1 MDTVTIINLVIFFLL
16 IALTTVF
23 VGSEFALVKVRS
35 TRIEQLAEEGNRS
48 AKIVKKMI
56 ANLDY
61 YLSACQLGI
70 TVTSLGLGWLGEP
83 TFEKLLHPLFNLLQ
97 LPDALTTTISFVIS
111 FIVVTYLHVVLG
123 ELAPKSIAIQYTE
136 KLALTY
142 ARPLYYFGNIM
153 KPLIWLMNGSAR
165 VIIRMLGV
173 DPDAQTDAMSEEEIK
188 IIINNSYNGGEINQT
203 ELNYMQNIFSF
214 DERHAKDIMVPRTQM
229 VTLNEPFNVDELL
242 ETIKEH
248 QFTRYPIT
256 EDGDKD
262 HIKGFINV
270 KEFLTEYAS
279 GKPIK
284 INNYIHE
291 LPMISETTRISDAL
305 VRMQREHVHIS
316 LIIDEY
322 GGTAGILTME
332 DILEEIVGEIRDEFD
347 DDEVNDIVKLGEDTY
362 QINGRVL
369 LDDLNEKFN
378 IEFEDSE
385 DIDTIGGWLQAHNT
399 NLQVEDHIDTQ
410 YDRWI
415 VSEMDNHQL
424 VWVVLKYEFIDNR
437 PTFGE
442 DQDENEDKKN
452 NNDESRE

>member
-1 MDTVTIINLVIFFLL
+1 METVTIMNLVIFFLL

-35 TRIEQLAEEGNRS
+35 SRIDQLASEGNGS
-48 AKIVKKMI
+48 ARVVKKMI
-56 ANLDY
+56 KNLDY

-83 TFEKLLHPLFNLLQ
+83 TFNKLLHPLFEAIS
-97 LPDALTTTISFVIS
+97 LPDPLTTTISFIVS
-111 FIVVTYLHVVLG
+111 FIIVTYLHVVLG
-123 ELAPKSIAIQYTE
+123 ELAPKTLAIQHTE
-136 KLALTY
+136 KLALFY
-142 ARPLYYFGNIM
+142 SRPLFYFGVIM

-165 VIIRMLGV
+165 MIIRMFGV
-173 DPDAQTDAMSEEEIK
+173 DPDANNDAMSEEEIK

-203 ELNYMQNIFSF
+203 ELAYMQNIFSF
-214 DERHAKDIMVPRTQM
+214 DERQAKDIMVPRTQM
-229 VTLNEPFNVDELL
+229 ITMNEPFNVDELL
-242 ETIKEH
+242 DTIKKH

-256 EDGDKD
+256 ADGDKD
-262 HIKGFINV
+262 HVKGFINV

-279 GKPIK
+279 GKQMK
-284 INNYIHE
+284 VSNYVHD

-347 DDEVNDIVKLGEDTY
+347 DDEVNDIVKVTDSRY

-369 LDDLNEKFN
+369 LNDLQDQLD

-385 DIDTIGGWLQAHNT
+385 DIDTIGGWLQAHNM
-399 NLQVEDHIDTQ
+399 NLQQNDYVDTE
-410 YDRWI
+410 YDRWVI
-415 VSEMDNHQL
+415 SEIDNHQIITVIL
-424 VWVVLKYEFIDNR
+424 ELEYHKNR
-437 PTFGE
+437 PTLE
-442 DQDENEDKKN
+442 EEAEEEENN
-452 NNDESRE
+452 

>member
-1 MDTVTIINLVIFFLL
+1 METVTIINLVIFFLL

-35 TRIEQLAEEGNRS
+35 TRIEQLADEGNGS

-83 TFEKLLHPLFNLLQ
+83 TFEKLLHPLFNLLH
-97 LPDALTTTISFVIS
+97 LPSAVTTTISFVIS

-123 ELAPKSIAIQYTE
+123 ELAPKSIAIQHTE

-142 ARPLYYFGNIM
+142 ARPLYYFGNVM

-173 DPDAQTDAMSEEEIK
+173 DPDAQADAMSEEEIK

-242 ETIKEH
+242 DTIKEH

-279 GKPIK
+279 GRTIK
-284 INNYIHE
+284 ISNYIHE

-305 VRMQREHVHIS
+305 VSMQREHVHIS

-347 DDEVNDIVKLGEDTY
+347 DDEINDIVKLEEDIY

-369 LDDLNEKFN
+369 LDDLHEKFD
-378 IEFEDSE
+378 ITFEDSE

-399 NLQVEDHIDTQ
+399 NLQVEDYIDTK

-424 VWVVLKYEFIDNR
+424 VWVVLKYQFNETRPVISDVEEEDNHDHKH
-437 PTFGE
+437 E
-442 DQDENEDKKN
+442 SDE
-452 NNDESRE
+452 

>member
-1 MDTVTIINLVIFFLL
+1 MVQ
-16 IALTTVF
+16 
-23 VGSEFALVKVRS
+23 R
-35 TRIEQLAEEGNRS
+35 
-48 AKIVKKMI
+48 
-56 ANLDY
+56 
-61 YLSACQLGI
+61 
-70 TVTSLGLGWLGEP
+70 
-83 TFEKLLHPLFNLLQ
+83 
-97 LPDALTTTISFVIS
+97 
-111 FIVVTYLHVVLG
+111 
-123 ELAPKSIAIQYTE
+123 
-136 KLALTY
+136 
-142 ARPLYYFGNIM
+142 
-153 KPLIWLMNGSAR
+153 R

-322 GGTAGILTME
+322 GGTGILTME

-442 DQDENEDKKN
+442 DQDENEDKKTITMKVVN
-452 NNDESRE
+452 NLKLIG

>member
-1 MDTVTIINLVIFFLL
+1 MNLIIFFLL

-23 VGSEFALVKVRS
+23 VGSEFALVKVRA
-35 TRIEQLAEEGNRS
+35 TRIEQLASEGNGG
-48 AKIVKKMI
+48 AKVVKKMI
-56 ANLDY
+56 EKLDY

-83 TFEKLLHPLFNLLQ
+83 TFDKLLHPLFELMQ
-97 LPDALTTTISFVIS
+97 LPEALTTTISFIVA
-111 FIVVTYLHVVLG
+111 FIIVTYLHVVLG
-123 ELAPKSIAIQYTE
+123 ELAPKTLAIQHTE
-136 KLALTY
+136 KIALIY
-142 ARPLYYFGNIM
+142 ARPLYYFGVIM

-165 VIIRMLGV
+165 VIIRMFGV
-173 DPDAQTDAMSEEEIK
+173 DPDANNDAMSEDEIK

-203 ELNYMQNIFSF
+203 ELAYMQNIFSF

-229 VTLNEPFNVDELL
+229 VTLNEPFNLDELL
-242 ETIKEH
+242 ETLKEH

-262 HIKGFINV
+262 HVKGFINV
-270 KEFLTEYAS
+270 KELLTEYAS
-279 GKPIK
+279 GKA
-284 INNYIHE
+284 INASDFVHE

-347 DDEVNDIVKLGEDTY
+347 DDEVNDIVKKNDETY

-369 LDDLNEKFN
+369 LDDLNEQFD

-399 NLQVEDHIDTQ
+399 NLQQNDYVDTE

-415 VSEMDNHQL
+415 ISEIENHQIIS
-424 VWVVLKYEFIDNR
+424 VILKIEYNQERTTPEELEEETD
-437 PTFGE
+437 
-442 DQDENEDKKN
+442 D
-452 NNDESRE
+452 

>member
-1 MDTVTIINLVIFFLL
+1 METVTIINLVIFFLL

-35 TRIEQLAEEGNRS
+35 TRIEQLADEGNGS

-83 TFEKLLHPLFNLLQ
+83 TFEKLLHPLFNLLH
-97 LPDALTTTISFVIS
+97 LPSAVTTTISFVIS

-123 ELAPKSIAIQYTE
+123 ELAPKSIAIQHTE

-142 ARPLYYFGNIM
+142 ARPLYYFGNVM

-173 DPDAQTDAMSEEEIK
+173 DPDAQADAMSEEEIK

-242 ETIKEH
+242 DTTKEH

-279 GKPIK
+279 GRTIK
-284 INNYIHE
+284 ISNYIHE

-305 VRMQREHVHIS
+305 VSMQREHVHIS

-347 DDEVNDIVKLGEDTY
+347 DDEINDIVKLEEDIY

-369 LDDLNEKFN
+369 LDDLHEKFD
-378 IEFEDSE
+378 ITFEDSE

-399 NLQVEDHIDTQ
+399 NLQVEDYIDTK

-424 VWVVLKYEFIDNR
+424 VWVVLKYQFNETRPVISDEEEEDNHNHKH
-437 PTFGE
+437 E
-442 DQDENEDKKN
+442 SDE
-452 NNDESRE
+452 

>member
-1 MDTVTIINLVIFFLL
+1 MV
-16 IALTTVF
+16 
-23 VGSEFALVKVRS
+23 
-35 TRIEQLAEEGNRS
+35 Q
-48 AKIVKKMI
+48 
-56 ANLDY
+56 
-61 YLSACQLGI
+61 
-70 TVTSLGLGWLGEP
+70 
-83 TFEKLLHPLFNLLQ
+83 
-97 LPDALTTTISFVIS
+97 
-111 FIVVTYLHVVLG
+111 
-123 ELAPKSIAIQYTE
+123 
-136 KLALTY
+136 
-142 ARPLYYFGNIM
+142 
-153 KPLIWLMNGSAR
+153 R

-322 GGTAGILTME
+322 GGTGILTME

-442 DQDENEDKKN
+442 DQDENEDKKTITMKVVN
-452 NNDESRE
+452 NLKLIG

>member
-1 MDTVTIINLVIFFLL
+1 MTIINLVIFFLL

-123 ELAPKSIAIQYTE
+123 ELAPKSIAIQHTE

-291 LPMISETTRISDAL
+291 LPMISETTPISDAL

-437 PTFGE
+437 PTFGKDE
-442 DQDENEDKKN
+442 DESEDKKDN
-452 NNDESRE
+452 SDESRE

>member
-123 ELAPKSIAIQYTE
+123 ELAPKSIAIQHTE

-424 VWVVLKYEFIDNR
+424 GWVVLKYEFIDNR

-442 DQDENEDKKN
+442 DQDENEDKKD

>member
-1 MDTVTIINLVIFFLL
+1 MTLINLVIFFLL

-123 ELAPKSIAIQYTE
+123 ELAPKSIAIQHTE

-291 LPMISETTRISDAL
+291 LPMISETTPISDAL

-410 YDRWI
+410 YVRWI

-437 PTFGE
+437 LTFGKVE
-442 DQDENEDKKN
+442 DESEDKKDN
-452 NNDESRE
+452 SDESRE

>member
-1 MDTVTIINLVIFFLL
+1 MNLVIFFLL

-35 TRIEQLAEEGNRS
+35 TRIDQLAAEGNGS
-48 AKIVKKMI
+48 ARVVKKMI
-56 ANLDY
+56 KNLDY

-83 TFEKLLHPLFNLLQ
+83 TFDKLLHPLFELIH
-97 LPDALTTTISFVIS
+97 LPDALTTTISFIVS
-111 FIVVTYLHVVLG
+111 FIIVTYLHVVLG
-123 ELAPKSIAIQYTE
+123 ELAPKTLAIQHTE
-136 KLALTY
+136 KLALLY
-142 ARPLYYFGNIM
+142 SRPLYYFGVVM

-165 VIIRMLGV
+165 MIIRMFGV
-173 DPDAQTDAMSEEEIK
+173 DPDANNDAMSEEEIK

-203 ELNYMQNIFSF
+203 ELAYMQNIFSF
-214 DERHAKDIMVPRTQM
+214 DERQSKDIMVPRTQM
-229 VTLNEPFNVDELL
+229 ITMNEPFNVDELL

-256 EDGDKD
+256 ADGDKD
-262 HIKGFINV
+262 HVKGFINV

-279 GKPIK
+279 GKQIK
-284 INNYIHE
+284 VSNYIHD

-347 DDEVNDIVKLGEDTY
+347 DDEVNDIVKVTENRY
-362 QINGRVL
+362 QINGSVL
-369 LDDLNEKFN
+369 LDDLNDQLG

-399 NLQVEDHIDTQ
+399 NLQQNDYVDTE
-410 YDRWI
+410 YDRWVI
-415 VSEMDNHQL
+415 SEIDNHQIITVIL
-424 VWVVLKYEFIDNR
+424 ELEHNKTR
-437 PTFGE
+437 PTIE
-442 DQDENEDKKN
+442 ELEEEEEND
-452 NNDESRE
+452 

>member
-1 MDTVTIINLVIFFLL
+1 M
-16 IALTTVF
+16 
-23 VGSEFALVKVRS
+23 KVRA
-35 TRIEQLAEEGNRS
+35 TRIEQLIGEGNGNARV
-48 AKIVKKMI
+48 VKKMI
-56 ANLDY
+56 SNLDY

-83 TFEKLLHPLFNLLQ
+83 LFERLLHPIIELINI
-97 LPDALTTTISFVIS
+97 PDALVTTISIITAFTI
-111 FIVVTYLHVVLG
+111 VTYIHVVVG
-123 ELAPKSIAIQYTE
+123 ELAPKTLAIQYTE
-136 KLALTY
+136 RIALLY
-142 ARPLYYFGNIM
+142 ARPLYYFGFVM

-165 VIIRMLGV
+165 LIIRMFGV
-173 DPDAQTDAMSEEEIK
+173 DPNDSNEAMSEEELK
-188 IIINNSYNGGEINQT
+188 IIMNNSYHGGEINQT
-203 ELNYMQNIFSF
+203 ELAYMQNIFSF

-229 VTLNEPFNVDELL
+229 VTLNEPFNVDDLL
-242 ETIKEH
+242 ETVKEH

-279 GKPIK
+279 GVPIK
-284 INNYIHE
+284 TSDYIHE

-347 DDEVNDIVKLGEDTY
+347 DDEVNDIVQLDEKTY

-369 LDDLNEKFN
+369 LSDLEEQYD

-385 DIDTIGGWLQAHNT
+385 DIDTIGGWLQAQNT
-399 NLQVEDHIDTQ
+399 NLEQDDFVDTVF
-410 YDRWI
+410 DRWVI
-415 VSEMDNHQL
+415 SEIENHQIIH
-424 VWVVLKYEFIDNR
+424 VLLRYEYNAERPKNID
-437 PTFGE
+437 E
-442 DQDENEDKKN
+442 DDQDEH
-452 NNDESRE
+452 

>member
-1 MDTVTIINLVIFFLL
+1 MTIINLVIFFLL

-35 TRIEQLAEEGNRS
+35 TRIEQLADEGNGS

-83 TFEKLLHPLFNLLQ
+83 TFEKLLHPLFNILH
-97 LPDALTTTISFVIS
+97 LPSAVTTTISFVIS

-123 ELAPKSIAIQYTE
+123 ELAPKSIAIQHTE

-142 ARPLYYFGNIM
+142 ARPLYYFGNVM

-173 DPDAQTDAMSEEEIK
+173 NPDAQADAMSEEEIK

-279 GKPIK
+279 GRTIK
-284 INNYIHE
+284 ISNYIHE

-305 VRMQREHVHIS
+305 VSMQREHVHIS

-347 DDEVNDIVKLGEDTY
+347 DDEINDIVKLEEDMY

-369 LDDLNEKFN
+369 LDDLHEKFD
-378 IEFEDSE
+378 ITFEDSE

-399 NLQVEDHIDTQ
+399 NLQVEDYIDTK

-424 VWVVLKYEFIDNR
+424 VWVVLKYQFNETR
-437 PTFGE
+437 PVIS
-442 DQDENEDKKN
+442 DEEEEENHDRKHES
-452 NNDESRE
+452 DE

>member
-1 MDTVTIINLVIFFLL
+1 METSTIISLITFFLL

-35 TRIEQLAEEGNRS
+35 TRIEQLVEEGNRS

-83 TFEKLLHPLFNLLQ
+83 TFEKLLHPLFDLLH

-123 ELAPKSIAIQYTE
+123 ELAPKSFAIQHTE
-136 KLALTY
+136 QLALLY
-142 ARPLYYFGNIM
+142 SRPLYYFGNIM

-165 VIIRMLGV
+165 VIVRMFGF
-173 DPDAQTDAMSEEEIK
+173 DPDAQSDAMSEEEIK

-203 ELNYMQNIFSF
+203 ELAYMQNIFSF

-262 HIKGFINV
+262 HVKGFINV

-284 INNYIHE
+284 IANYIHE

-305 VRMQREHVHIS
+305 IRMQREHVHIS

-347 DDEVNDIVKLGEDTY
+347 DDEVNDIVKLDDTTY

-369 LDDLNEKFN
+369 LDDLNEQYG

-385 DIDTIGGWLQAHNT
+385 DIDTIGGWLQSRNT
-399 NLQVEDHIDTQ
+399 NLQKDDYVDTE
-410 YDRWI
+410 YDRWVI
-415 VSEMDNHQL
+415 TEIDNHQII
-424 VWVVLKYEFIDNR
+424 WINLKYEFNNNR
-437 PTFGE
+437 PSLDE
-442 DQDENEDKKN
+442 EDENESS
-452 NNDESRE
+452 ES

>member
-1 MDTVTIINLVIFFLL
+1 MNLVIFFLL

-35 TRIEQLAEEGNRS
+35 TRIDQLAAEGNGS
-48 AKIVKKMI
+48 ARVVKKMI
-56 ANLDY
+56 KNLDY

-83 TFEKLLHPLFNLLQ
+83 TFDKLLHPLFELIH
-97 LPDALTTTISFVIS
+97 LPDALTTTISFIVS
-111 FIVVTYLHVVLG
+111 FIIVTYLHVVLG
-123 ELAPKSIAIQYTE
+123 ELAPKTLAIQHTE
-136 KLALTY
+136 KLALLY
-142 ARPLYYFGNIM
+142 SRPLYYFGVVM

-165 VIIRMLGV
+165 MIIRMFGV
-173 DPDAQTDAMSEEEIK
+173 DPDANNDAMSEEEIK

-203 ELNYMQNIFSF
+203 ELAYMQNIFSF
-214 DERHAKDIMVPRTQM
+214 DERQSKDIMVPRTQM
-229 VTLNEPFNVDELL
+229 ITMNEPFNVDELL

-256 EDGDKD
+256 ADGDKD
-262 HIKGFINV
+262 HVKGFINV

-279 GKPIK
+279 GKQIK
-284 INNYIHE
+284 VSNYIHD

-347 DDEVNDIVKLGEDTY
+347 DDEVNDIVKVTENRY

-369 LDDLNEKFN
+369 LDDLNDQLG

-399 NLQVEDHIDTQ
+399 NLQQNDYVDTE
-410 YDRWI
+410 YDRWVI
-415 VSEMDNHQL
+415 SEIDNHQIITVIL
-424 VWVVLKYEFIDNR
+424 ELEHNKPR
-437 PTFGE
+437 PTIE
-442 DQDENEDKKN
+442 ELEEEEEND
-452 NNDESRE
+452 